1 MQVAQRRRQSAE
13 AEFPA
18 MQTAAAAASASRTF
32 GDLAAPQPAQR
43 DQHRPPAAEG
53 AAADAM
59 ERRLQG
65 KTIAPAQL
73 RSDVQHTA
81 LFPVEKVRA
90 ELRTMHHEGLPHL
103 QPAEGHAACCVIC
116 SSHLGGPAHPAVHT
130 AVTVVDHQ
138 NDLPYRT
145 SIA

>member
-1 MQVAQRRRQSAE
+1 MQVAQCRRQSAE

-32 GDLAAPQPAQR
+32 GDLQPAQR

-53 AAADAM
+53 TAADAM

-103 QPAEGHAACCVIC
+103 QPAGGHAAGCVIC
-116 SSHLGGPAHPAVHT
+116 SSHLGGPAIPAVHT